1 MHIAFLTLFLGLISG
16 KAPVEVSVTGPGPIT
31 VVELL
36 LDGAPAGTIAGPPF
50 EGAVDFGKD
59 LLPHYLVARGVDE
72 QGTEV
77 ARAEQWVNLPRPP
90 AEIEAVP
97 QPGHDGR
104 MAAVQL
110 AFQSLTRET
119 PAKVTATFD
128 AKPLAVE
135 GKRVVLPP
143 YAADSGHL
151 LSIQA
156 VYPSGLTSR
165 RDLAF
170 GFGGEISTDLTAIPV
185 RLLGGAKLPTSPA
198 ALAGWFEEGGTA
210 LRPVAVEE
218 GPGELVVVRTP
229 HVPPFL
235 ETLGH
240 KRVQNSVLFDK
251 TDRADR
257 LALLQGE
264 MRLGP
269 EDRIRFIHTSSQ
281 RYSGTDLSSE
291 LFPSSQDFTRRA
303 GGLYWLLTRALQEG
317 AGATRTADAV
327 AVAGIQAR
335 TANQRRAVLLVLD
348 GETADASQYDPA
360 TVRRYLAAIH
370 VPLYVWSVRKLADSA
385 DPASHASLDRA
396 AAWGEVQEVATF
408 SDLTHAFD
416 RLAAD
421 LAAQRIVWLDGR
433 HLPQAITL
441 SPTAKKSVALAAEPG
456 R

>member
-1 MHIAFLTLFLGLISG
+1 
-16 KAPVEVSVTGPGPIT
+16 
-31 VVELL
+31 
-36 LDGAPAGTIAGPPF
+36 
-50 EGAVDFGKD
+50 
-59 LLPHYLVARGVDE
+59 
-72 QGTEV
+72 
-77 ARAEQWVNLPRPP
+77 
-90 AEIEAVP
+90 
-97 QPGHDGR
+97 
-104 MAAVQL
+104 
-110 AFQSLTRET
+110 
-119 PAKVTATFD
+119 
-128 AKPLAVE
+128 
-135 GKRVVLPP
+135 
-143 YAADSGHL
+143 
-151 LSIQA
+151 
-156 VYPSGLTSR
+156 
-165 RDLAF
+165 
-170 GFGGEISTDLTAIPV
+170 
-185 RLLGGAKLPTSPA
+185 
-198 ALAGWFEEGGTA
+198 
-210 LRPVAVEE
+210 
-218 GPGELVVVRTP
+218 VVRTP
-229 HVPPFL
+229 HVPLFL

-240 KRVQNSVLFDK
+240 KQVQNSVLFDK

-257 LALLQGE
+257 LALLQSE

-281 RYSGTDLSSE
+281 HYSGTDLSSE

-303 GGLYWLLTRALQEG
+303 GGLYWLLTRTLQE
-317 AGATRTADAV
+317 ATGATRTADAV

-416 RLAAD
+416 RLATD
-421 LAAQRIVWLDGR
+421 LPAQRIVWLDGR

-441 SPTAKKSVALAAEPG
+441 SPTAKKSVALAAEPE